1 MRIKFER
8 MNFDAECAYDLINER
23 GFLISELPY
32 SDIDKTIRNLDGP
45 RSPRYGT
52 QYEDANA
59 YVERFRCACGQYV
72 GSQWEGE
79 HVLSVEQKL
88 NTKMSI
94 CCILD
99 GSISTHIISSIHY
112 TFIDYNPHY
121 RKRYWRTS
129 LPPIT

>member
-72 GSQWEGE
+72 
-79 HVLSVEQKL
+79 
-88 NTKMSI
+88 
-94 CCILD
+94 
-99 GSISTHIISSIHY
+99 HY

-129 LPPIT
+129 LPLTI